1 MDWQKISI
9 ERLRDYETRK
19 KALESIPEQLEA
31 LEMSFAAVRA
41 ARTDGTPVKEGG
53 NKREDALINN
63 IVMRQELERNLEIA
77 DKEIEITKRG
87 LADLTEEERTVLDKF
102 YINRPRRHID
112 ELCESLNYER
122 TRIYEIKEK
131 ALRKFT
137 LSCYGIVEL

>member
-19 KALESIPEQLEA
+19 GALASIPEQLKA
-31 LEMSFAAVRA
+31 LEMSFASVRA

-77 DKEIEITKRG
+77 EKEIDITEKG
-87 LADLTEEERTVLDKF
+87 LSVLSAEEKTVLDKF
-102 YINRPRRHID
+102 YMNRPRRHID

>member
-9 ERLRDYETRK
+9 DRLRDYETRQR
-19 KALESIPEQLEA
+19 ALLLIPEQLKA
-31 LEMSFAAVRA
+31 LEMSFSSVRA

-63 IVMRQELERNLEIA
+63 IVMRQELERNLEIVEA
-77 DKEIEITKRG
+77 EMKITEKG
-87 LADLTEEERTVLDKF
+87 LSVLNEEEKTVLYKF
-102 YINRPRRHID
+102 FINRPRRHVE
-112 ELCESLNYER
+112 ELCESLNYEK
-122 TRIYEIKEK
+122 TRVYEIKEI